1 MFLVINMSKQ
11 VIIADLDETL
21 IRTVFTENEI
31 TQQKS
36 DILLKTD
43 KMAIY
48 YRPYLFDFLIKFV
61 TGEINM

>member
-21 IRTVFTENEI
+21 IRTVFTDNEI

-36 DILLKTD
+36 DILLRTD
-43 KMAIY
+43 NMAIY